1 VVVKRLLA
9 VKSGTW
15 LIDRLVSELK
25 LTEPPRQ
32 VSCVV
37 PEAQSVERSACALR
51 FGSTKAAN
59 EVVARFVVIHV

>member
-9 VKSGTW
+9 VKSGSW

-25 LTEPPRQ
+25 LPEPPRQ

-37 PEAQSVERSACALR
+37 PEARSIERSPCALR
-51 FGSTKAAN
+51 FGSTEAAN
-59 EVVARFVVIHV
+59 EVVARFVVIDV